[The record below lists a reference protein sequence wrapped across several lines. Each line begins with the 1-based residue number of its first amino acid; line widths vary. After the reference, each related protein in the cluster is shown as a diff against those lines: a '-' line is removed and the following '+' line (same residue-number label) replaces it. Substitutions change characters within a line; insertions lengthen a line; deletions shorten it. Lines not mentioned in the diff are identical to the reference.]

1 MNKKSGQQLSFGR
14 IAGASIILLSLLV
27 WSAPAQFKS
36 SKRFRAV
43 FETFQTGPPVVS
55 PRCAAPT
62 LLVSFTGSGVAT
74 RLGRV
79 TVDASHCI
87 IDDPAEPDFTNG
99 LMVISNARG
108 QLFGQYSG
116 TDTAGSL
123 DGSFFITGGSGAYA
137 GASGEGTLSGMALA
151 EEERGFVML
160 EGRIALP

>member
-1 MNKKSGQQLSFGR
+1 MNKKSGQQLNFGR
-14 IAGASIILLSLLV
+14 IAGASIVLLSLLV
-27 WSAPAQFKS
+27 WSAPAQSKG

-43 FETFQTGPPVVS
+43 FEAVQTGPPVAS

-87 IDDPAEPDFTNG
+87 IDDPAETDFTNG
-99 LMVISNARG
+99 MLVISNARG
-108 QLFGQYSG
+108 QLFATYSG

-123 DGSFFITGGSGAYA
+123 DGSFIITGGSGAYA
-137 GASGEGTLSGMALA
+137 GATGEGTLSGIAVA
-151 EEERGFVML
+151 EEERGFVTL
-160 EGRIALP
+160 EGRIAVP